1 MKWSNILLIVG
12 LLALLAG
19 AILSVMK
26 MQPYSDYVLVAG
38 AVLVIFRGAVKNRE
52 SEKWQR
58 KGENNETYNNQ
69 GYSSRIERFCFHG

>member
-12 LLALLAG
+12 LLALLVG

-26 MQPYSDYVLVAG
+26 MQPYSDYVLVSG

-52 SEKWQR
+52 SEK
-58 KGENNETYNNQ
+58 
-69 GYSSRIERFCFHG
+69 

>member
-38 AVLVIFRGAVKNRE
+38 AVLVIFHGAVKNRE
-52 SEKWQR
+52 SEK
-58 KGENNETYNNQ
+58 
-69 GYSSRIERFCFHG
+69 